1 MNTKLII
8 SKAKEEKRGLFETEA
23 MTILESCGI
32 SVPDF
37 EFAKSQEEA
46 VAKAVKVGYPVVM
59 KIVSRDILHKTD
71 YGCVKLNLKNNEEV
85 EKAYFEIMCN
95 AKEKVKD
102 VRIEGVVIYPF
113 VSKGTE
119 VIIGVTYDEQFGS
132 AIMFGLGGIFVEVL
146 KDVAFR
152 IIPLSE
158 EDARSMIKETKGYSL
173 LKGLRGQTPKDID
186 SIVDVILKI
195 SKLVTYYP
203 EIREMDLNPVYVYDN
218 GLTVVDARIIVA

>member
-8 SKAKEEKRGLFETEA
+8 SKANEEKRGLFETEA
-23 MTILESCGI
+23 MNILESCGI
-32 SVPDF
+32 NVPDF

-46 VAKAVKVGYPVVM
+46 VAKAVKIGYPVVM

-71 YGCVKLNLKNNEEV
+71 YGCVKLNLKNKEEV

-132 AIMFGLGGIFVEVL
+132 TIMFGLGGIFVEVL

-158 EDARSMIKETKGYSL
+158 QDARSMIKETKGYSL